1 MARLAGKAG
10 IVAGGGHGIGAA
22 TARRLAA
29 EGASVIVGDLDL
41 AAADRVVAEIDKA
54 GGTARA
60 VAFDLAEAASIARL
74 VDAAVAAFGGLDY
87 LHANA
92 LYASPQDS
100 DLLEIP
106 LAEFDRTI
114 AVNLKGYVLLT
125 RSALPHLLAR
135 GGGAIIYM
143 SSAASLVG
151 GVQHAA
157 YSIAKAGLNG
167 VTRHVAARWGRDGVR
182 ANAIAP
188 GLVLTGT
195 VRRNVPAE
203 FQALALQRSP
213 SPRLGTPED
222 IAALVAHLVSDDGAW
237 INGQVISADGGYTAV
252 RASAESARLAAA
264 PESDCLR
271 TNSAHRRL
279 IRTRGRGFP

>member
-1 MARLAGKAG
+1 MQRLSGKVG
-10 IVAGGGHGIGAA
+10 IVAGGGNGIGAA

-29 EGASVIVGDLDL
+29 EGAAVLVGDLDL
-41 AAADRVVAEIDKA
+41 AAAEGVVAEIDRA
-54 GGTARA
+54 GGSARA
-60 VAFDLAEAASIARL
+60 ASFDLGDAATIAGL
-74 VDAAVAAFGGLDY
+74 VDAALDGFGGLDF

-100 DLLEIP
+100 DLLAIP

-125 RSALPHLLAR
+125 RASLPHLLAR
-135 GGGAIIYM
+135 GGGAIVYM

-167 VTRHVAARWGRDGVR
+167 VTRHVAARWGKQGVR

-188 GLVLTGT
+188 GLVLTDT
-195 VRRNVPAE
+195 VQRTVPAE
-203 FQALALQRSP
+203 FHALALQRTP
-213 SPRLGTPED
+213 SPRLGTPDD
-222 IAALVAHLVSDDGAW
+222 IAALVAHLVSDDAAW

-252 RASAESARLAAA
+252 RA
-264 PESDCLR
+264 
-271 TNSAHRRL
+271 
-279 IRTRGRGFP
+279 

>member
-10 IVAGGGHGIGAA
+10 IVAGGGNGIGAA

-29 EGASVIVGDLDL
+29 EGASVIVGDLDPQ
-41 AAADRVVAEIDKA
+41 AAARVAADIGRS

-60 VAFDLAEAASIARL
+60 VPFDLGDAASIARL
-74 VDAAVAAFGGLDY
+74 VDAAAASFGGLDF

-125 RSALPHLLAR
+125 RAALPQLLAR
-135 GGGAIIYM
+135 GGGAIVYM

-167 VTRHVAARWGRDGVR
+167 VTRHVAARWGKEGVR

-188 GLVLTGT
+188 GLVLTET
-195 VRRNVPAE
+195 VKRNVPAE
-203 FQALALQRSP
+203 FQALALQRTP
-213 SPRLGTPED
+213 GPRLGTPED

-237 INGQVISADGGYTAV
+237 INGQVISADGGYTSV
-252 RASAESARLAAA
+252 RA
-264 PESDCLR
+264 
-271 TNSAHRRL
+271 
-279 IRTRGRGFP
+279 

>member
-10 IVAGGGHGIGAA
+10 IVAGGGSGIGAA

-41 AAADRVVAEIDKA
+41 AAAERVAAEIDKE

-60 VAFDLAEAASIARL
+60 VAFDLGEAASTGRL
-74 VDAAVAAFGGLDY
+74 ADAAIAAFGGLDF

-92 LYASPQDS
+92 FYASPQDS

-125 RSALPHLLAR
+125 RAALPHLLAR
-135 GGGAIIYM
+135 GGGAIVYM
-143 SSAASLVG
+143 SSAASLIG

-167 VTRHVAARWGRDGVR
+167 VTRHVAARWGKQGVR

-188 GLVLTGT
+188 GLVMTDT
-195 VRRNVPAE
+195 VKRNVPEE
-203 FQALALQRSP
+203 FHALALQRTP
-213 SPRLGTPED
+213 STRLGTPED
-222 IAALVAHLVSDDGAW
+222 IAALMAHLVSDDGAW
-237 INGQVISADGGYTAV
+237 INGQVISADGGYTSV
-252 RASAESARLAAA
+252 RA
-264 PESDCLR
+264 
-271 TNSAHRRL
+271 
-279 IRTRGRGFP
+279 